1 MLKAERAERGEGE
14 PRARS
19 ETRAPGRSA
28 APSPGQGAR
37 CLLAALGVGRARMV
51 TERGSSARRQ
61 LGGGPAAM
69 GTVELKDGANAVAI
83 NLLLIVRPE
92 RKGQRDGVTDGAGKA
107 SSQGGEGCRRR
118 AGFSPGARSFG
129 AGLGLFPFHW
139 LQEKK
144 KKTLNFLQES
154 RFLLPAACCRAWVC
168 AAAGDR

>member
-1 MLKAERAERGEGE
+1 
-14 PRARS
+14 
-19 ETRAPGRSA
+19 
-28 APSPGQGAR
+28 
-37 CLLAALGVGRARMV
+37 
-51 TERGSSARRQ
+51 
-61 LGGGPAAM
+61 M

-139 LQEKK
+139 MQKK
-144 KKTLNFLQES
+144 KKKNPKLFAGEPFS
-154 RFLLPAACCRAWVC
+154 PARCVLPNMGVRRCR
-168 AAAGDR
+168 